1 MSAANFVESFA
12 KLAGIWPDR
21 FISMNEYLTEQK
33 APTADDVQLEGVHI
47 VHAMGTKNKGGV
59 TIAYRKM
66 SEHRNCRMVE
76 VATAYCSPQDIFSKK
91 IGTRTALANFAIGKT
106 IMIPARRKDNDD
118 AVVKTLRNI
127 FWNNLQP
134 LALDPW
140 TLDW

>member
-21 FISMNEYLTEQK
+21 FISVSEYLEEPK
-33 APTADDVQLEGVHI
+33 AISADEAQAHGILI
-47 VHAMGTKNKGGV
+47 VHAMGYKNKGGV

-66 SEHRNCRMVE
+66 NKHKDCRMVE

-91 IGTRTALANFAIGKT
+91 IGTRTALTNFLMGKT
-106 IMIPARRKDNDD
+106 IMVPARRKDNDD
-118 AVVKTLRNI
+118 AIVLTLRNT

-134 LALDPW
+134 FNAAL
-140 TLDW
+140 LDW

>member
-21 FISMNEYLTEQK
+21 FISVSEYLEEQK
-33 APTADDVQLEGVHI
+33 APTANEVQAKGVHI
-47 VHAMGTKNKGGV
+47 VHAMGAKNKGGV

-66 SEHRNCRMVE
+66 SEHKNCRMVE

-91 IGTRTALANFAIGKT
+91 IGTRTALANFFLGKT

-118 AVVKTLRNI
+118 GVVVTLRNI

-134 LALDPW
+134 LDPSPW
-140 TLDW
+140 NLDW